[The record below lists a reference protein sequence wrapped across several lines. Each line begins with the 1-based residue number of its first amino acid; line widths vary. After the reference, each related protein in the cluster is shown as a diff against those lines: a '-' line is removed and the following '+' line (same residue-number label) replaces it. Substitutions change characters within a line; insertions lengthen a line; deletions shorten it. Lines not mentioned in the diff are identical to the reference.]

1 MLSLPKT
8 GLESPK
14 DRRRWALR
22 YSTGLTPDVLASLYE
37 SADQG
42 DLSGLMEL
50 EQELMKDELIGGYA
64 DIALGSLSQRE
75 LLVTP
80 AKGDPDQKRA
90 QEVADQVKD
99 WLGHLKQYEQQAGAP
114 AEIGEIPEITE
125 LIDSSMYFGM
135 SLPWIYWDT
144 PIGERLPRPI
154 GVELLD
160 QRRYRT
166 KPETNEILLE
176 SAPGGWFGTPISEFD
191 PWNIIP
197 VIGRSMSPRKEFA
210 GCGRAVSIVFYI
222 KNTVGR
228 LSMMSYGERFAVPA
242 VVGTFTGDIN
252 DVAVAYDKATLAK
265 LEKFIEGFMSDA
277 AGLFPPGFKVDI
289 AQVPRGGHDFFAFLE
304 GSCQKAIATAF
315 FGQDG
320 TSSGTGGSFAKAYI
334 NEKSRLDSIGR
345 RGRRV
350 TGFYRRLFGYAV
362 ELHYGAATPAPE
374 FAFGLT
380 PDEKLAQDKEALKS
394 AQELGLPVSLDYA
407 LSALS
412 LPEPAD
418 GAVLT
423 DGTIWDGINKRRK
436 PSTLYGKDLASAM
449 AAAMYPTIA
458 GLNGGIAI
466 DVAEVAS
473 RIGFPLDPSKP
484 PYTAPA
490 ALLPVADPAKDP
502 ANANPEGTPT

>member
-1 MLSLPKT
+1 MLILPKS

-22 YSTGLTPDVLASLYE
+22 YSTGLTPDTLASLYDA
-37 SADQG
+37 ADNG

-75 LLVTP
+75 LLITP
-80 AKGDPDQKRA
+80 AKSDPDQNRA
-90 QEVADQVKD
+90 SEVSDAVKG
-99 WLGHLKQYEQQAGAP
+99 WMGSLKQYEQQAGAP
-114 AEIGEIPEITE
+114 SEIGEIPEITE
-125 LIDSSMYFGM
+125 LVDSSMYFGLA
-135 SLPWIYWDT
+135 LPWIYWDT
-144 PIGERLPRPI
+144 PIGEKLPRPV

-176 SAPGGWFGTPISEFD
+176 SNQGAWSGSPISQYD
-191 PWNIIP
+191 PWNLIP

-210 GCGRAVSIVFYI
+210 GCGRAVSIVYYI

-228 LSMMSYGERFAVPA
+228 LSMMTYGERYAVPA
-242 VVGTFTGDIN
+242 VVGSFKGDI
-252 DVAVAYDKATLAK
+252 DQIKSAYDTTAREE
-265 LEKFIEGFMSDA
+265 LERFVEGFMSDA
-277 AGLFPPGFKVDI
+277 AGLFPPGFEVTI
-289 AQVPRGGHDFFAFLE
+289 AQVPRGGHDFFEYLE
-304 GSCQKAIATAF
+304 NSCQRAIATAF

-320 TSSGTGGSFAKAYI
+320 TSSGQGGSFAKAYI

-362 ELHYGAATPAPE
+362 QLHFGANVPAPD
-374 FAFGLT
+374 FNFGLT
-380 PDEKLAQDKEALKS
+380 PDEKLATDKEALKS

-412 LPEPAD
+412 LPTPAD

-423 DGTIWDGINKRRK
+423 DGNVWDGPNQRRR
-436 PSTLYGKDLASAM
+436 PSLLTGKDLAEAM
-449 AAAMYPTIA
+449 RVGIYSLTA
-458 GLNGGIAI
+458 GLNGGLGI
-466 DVAEVAS
+466 DAAAAMD
-473 RIGFPLDPSKP
+473 RMGYPRDPNKP
-484 PYTAPA
+484 AYTPPA
-490 ALLPVADPAKDP
+490 VTT
-502 ANANPEGTPT
+502 ANAVDPNTQGQP